1 MRKRP
6 AGGTAVET
14 ALEIHNFFMKSEKR
28 PAGGAAVDIVG
39 ILQTGH
45 PLFQPHDL
53 SCFIIIC
60 QLLQLGSNENLR
72 GEIVKL
78 LAR

>member
-1 MRKRP
+1 MCQP
-6 AGGTAVET
+6 A
-14 ALEIHNFFMKSEKR
+14 S
-28 PAGGAAVDIVG
+28 GAAVDIVG

-78 LAR
+78 LARK